1 MTEKEHF
8 GFGNDPIVIRKHV
21 HGKKGGVAL
30 DVTGFTDE
38 YVRCGHV
45 IIKTVVE
52 GKDVFKPMP
61 VANNAY
67 GSLPQGAVYYGIA
80 EATADPRHELVPV
93 LTIGEVNDKALPY
106 DITSIKAA
114 FSAAV
119 PTIVFDHD

>member
-1 MTEKEHF
+1 MNKEAF
-8 GFGNDPIVIRKHV
+8 GFGNDPIIIRKHV
-21 HGKKGGVAL
+21 DGKKGGVVL

-45 IIKTVVE
+45 IIKKVVD
-52 GKDVFKPMP
+52 GKDVFMPMP
-61 VANNAY
+61 VNEGAY
-67 GSLPQGAVYYGIA
+67 ASLPNGAVYFGIA
-80 EATADPRHELVPV
+80 EASKLTSEAFVPV

-106 DITSIKAA
+106 DIASIKAA

>member
-1 MTEKEHF
+1 MNKESF
-8 GFGNDPIVIRKHV
+8 GFGNDPIIIRKHV
-21 HGKKGGVAL
+21 DGKKGGVVL

-45 IIKTVVE
+45 IIKKVID
-52 GKDVFKPMP
+52 GKDVFMPMP
-61 VANNAY
+61 VSEGAY
-67 GSLPQGAVYYGIA
+67 ASLPNGAVYFGIA
-80 EATADPRHELVPV
+80 EASKATSEAFVPV